1 MTSVDLS
8 NYSGFFILGIIILA
22 IAFINIAYKFDGKAG
37 AGISLMATILG
48 AFLSIGVANSLEF
61 ADATPEM
68 VVTVCAGTIGLPLI
82 YISIR
87 LFQYMRI
94 KYKDKLKKE
103 INILSQEISELEKQI
118 ERKKSVLNLI
128 KLLKICGGTIENIEH
143 LDQIIDVRIIQK
155 KIKIKNKKIQRLS
168 NKL

>member
-22 IAFINIAYKFDGKAG
+22 TAFINIAYKFDGKTG

-48 AFLSIGVANSLEF
+48 CFLSIGIAKLLNF

-68 VVTVCAGTIGLPLI
+68 VVTVCVGTIGLNLI

-87 LFQYMRI
+87 LFRFMEI
-94 KYKDKLKKE
+94 KYKDKLKKKS
-103 INILSQEISELEKQI
+103 IFCIMKYRIL
-118 ERKKSVLNLI
+118 R
-128 KLLKICGGTIENIEH
+128 
-143 LDQIIDVRIIQK
+143 
-155 KIKIKNKKIQRLS
+155 NK
-168 NKL
+168 